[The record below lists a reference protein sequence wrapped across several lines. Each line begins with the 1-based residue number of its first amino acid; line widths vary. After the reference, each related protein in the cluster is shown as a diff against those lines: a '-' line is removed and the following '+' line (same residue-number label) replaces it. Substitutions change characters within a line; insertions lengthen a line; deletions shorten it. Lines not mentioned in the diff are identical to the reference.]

1 MKELIKKVLREQEE
15 KQSKFE
21 GFAQK
26 RFDGASKIT
35 ENAKEKGGP
44 AMLTYHH
51 FVVKLPHYKKA
62 AEGKFDIDKSKKE
75 FKEHLDKLCGLSED
89 VNMGQVEFQKL
100 VGLIEVLGELII
112 KSGK

>member
-1 MKELIKKVLREQEE
+1 MKELIKKVLREES
-15 KQSKFE
+15 QSKFE
-21 GFAQK
+21 VFAQK
-26 RFDGASKIT
+26 RFDGASKIS

-62 AEGKFDIDKSKKE
+62 AEGKFDIEKSKVEYK
-75 FKEHLDKLCGLSED
+75 KYLDKLCGLSED
-89 VNMGQVEFQKL
+89 VDMGQVEFQKL
-100 VGLIEVLGELII
+100 LGLMEVLGELII